1 MVYINNGVYIIFII
15 DMGYVI
21 LDIDVVIKW

>member
-15 DMGYVI
+15 AMGYVI